1 MVPVRDRDRSTFSS
15 APGRPGDGLR
25 APGSRWSV
33 HEPTPRA
40 LPPGSPPGRP
50 RPDPRRRVDR
60 GGVERLRAVRGD
72 GHGGTG
78 FDAVRRPGDP
88 ARRPDGAEAATADAL
103 NPWLVP
109 IAEPAE
115 PIHVPVRPGDVVDQ
129 QGQERVEGQAVRWV
143 RRVGWRFERR
153 QLRRQ
158 EPDVVPG
165 ARHQPLGLLL
175 LRARTTSYPGN
186 VVYRWGCA
194 GSNNVYLFAH
204 AHSAFK
210 PLHDAYVNGRLRKG
224 MKVSTPTARARSART
239 S

>member
-1 MVPVRDRDRSTFSS
+1 MTMVPVRDRDRSTFSS

-60 GGVERLRAVRGD
+60 GRVERLRAVRGD
-72 GHGGTG
+72 GHCGTG
-78 FDAVRRPGDP
+78 FGAVRRPADQ
-88 ARRPDGAEAATADAL
+88 ARRPQRRRGGDGRRAQPVARPHRRTRRAD
-103 NPWLVP
+103 PRP
-109 IAEPAE
+109 GPA
-115 PIHVPVRPGDVVDQ
+115 GDVVDQ

-143 RRVGWRFERR
+143 RRVGWRLERR

-165 ARHQPLGLLL
+165 PRHQPLGLLL
-175 LRARTTSYPGN
+175 LVLEQRPTPATSSTAGAAPAATTSTCSPT
-186 VVYRWGCA
+186 RTP
-194 GSNNVYLFAH
+194 S
-204 AHSAFK
+204 SS
-210 PLHDAYVNGRLRKG
+210 R
-224 MKVSTPTARARSART
+224 STTRT
-239 S
+239 STAASGRA